1 MTSSPA
7 TPSFLQGGGEMGARI
22 RAFDWR
28 SHALGPP
35 SGWPA
40 TLQMAISLCLNSNFP
55 TCVYWG
61 RECWLLYN
69 DAWAPVP
76 ADKHPGALGRPAR
89 EVWSDI
95 WHVIEPQ
102 FTQVLATGEGLALYE
117 QMLPMERG
125 GQVRETWWNYSLTA
139 IRDPDNSVVGIFNQG
154 HEITELV
161 HARGKRMAEID
172 RWRDLFRQAPAAI
185 ALLRGPDHV
194 FEIANDA
201 YLALIGQREL
211 LGRPV
216 REVLPEAEE
225 QGFVAL
231 LDRVYRSGE
240 PYVARGA
247 EVMLQR
253 QPDAGP
259 EQLVLD
265 FVYQPVRDA
274 AGEVDGI
281 FVQATDVT
289 DRSRAEA
296 ALRITNWQ
304 LGEERARLAA
314 TVEAEQRA
322 QQALRRFTGT
332 LEAQV
337 RNRTAELSRAL
348 EAQSAAADRLRATF
362 QTELIY
368 QGFMDTAGVLL
379 DANKAAL
386 AGIRAHLHEVAGKP
400 FWDTPWFAA
409 TPGAAD
415 AIRAA
420 VKAAAAGQTV
430 RHEVELQLPIGRRR
444 FIFTIRP
451 VFNARAELAGLVPEG
466 MDITDAPRQPERP

>member
-1 MTSSPA
+1 
-7 TPSFLQGGGEMGARI
+7 MGARI
-22 RAFDWR
+22 RAFDWA
-28 SHALGPP
+28 SHPLGPP
-35 SGWPA
+35 SGWSP
-40 TLQMAISLCLNSNFP
+40 TLQMAIGLCLDSSFP

-61 RECWLLYN
+61 SECWVLYN

-89 EVWSDI
+89 EVWADI

-102 FTQVLATGEGLALYE
+102 FTHALTTGAGLALYE
-117 QMLPMERG
+117 QMLPMLRG

-139 IRDPDNSVVGIFNQG
+139 IRDPDSTVTGIFNQG

-161 HARGKRMAEID
+161 RARGRRMAEID
-172 RWRDLFRQAPAAI
+172 RWRELFRQAPAAI

-201 YLALIGQREL
+201 YLSLIGRREL

-216 REVLPEAEE
+216 RDVLPELEG
-225 QGFVAL
+225 QGFLEL
-231 LDRVYRSGE
+231 LDRVYRTGE
-240 PYVARGA
+240 PHVARGA
-247 EVMLQR
+247 EALLQR
-253 QPDAGP
+253 TPDAAP
-259 EQLVLD
+259 EQRILD
-265 FVYQPVRDA
+265 FVYQPVRDG
-274 AGEVDGI
+274 AGAVDGI

-337 RNRTAELSRAL
+337 RSRTAELSRAL
-348 EAQSAAADRLRATF
+348 EAQSEVADRLRATF

-386 AGIRAHLHEVAGKP
+386 AGIRAQLHEVAGKP
-400 FWDTPWFAA
+400 FWDTPWFTA

-415 AIRAA
+415 AIRAG

-430 RHEVELQLPIGRRR
+430 RHEVELQLPIGQRR

-451 VFNARAELAGLVPEG
+451 VFNGKGELAGLVPEG
-466 MDITDAPRQPERP
+466 VDITGAGD

>member
-1 MTSSPA
+1 
-7 TPSFLQGGGEMGARI
+7 MGARI
-22 RAFDWR
+22 RAFDWS
-28 SHALGPP
+28 SHPLGPP
-35 SGWPA
+35 AGWPP
-40 TLQMAISLCLNSNFP
+40 TLQMALSLCLNSSFP

-61 RECWLLYN
+61 REGWVLYN

-89 EVWSDI
+89 EVWADI

-102 FTQVLATGEGLALYE
+102 FAHVLATGEGLALYE

-125 GQVRETWWNYSLTA
+125 GRVRETWWNYSLTA
-139 IRDPDNSVVGIFNQG
+139 IRDPDNTVCGIFNQG

-161 HARGKRMAEID
+161 HARGQRLAEID
-172 RWRDLFRQAPAAI
+172 RWRELFRQTPAAI
-185 ALLRGPDHV
+185 ALLRGPQHV

-201 YLALIGQREL
+201 YLALIGQRDPA
-211 LGRPV
+211 GRPV
-216 REVLPEAEE
+216 RDVLPEAEE

-231 LDRVYRSGE
+231 LDRVYRTGE
-240 PYVARGA
+240 PYIARGA
-247 EVMLQR
+247 QVRLQR
-253 QPDAGP
+253 QPGAAP

-265 FVYQPVRDA
+265 FVYQPVRNA
-274 AGEVDGI
+274 GGEVDGI

-296 ALRITNWQ
+296 ALRLSNWQ

-314 TVEAEQRA
+314 TVEAEQRS

-337 RNRTAELSRAL
+337 RTRTAELSRAL
-348 EAQSAAADRLRATF
+348 EAQSEVADRLRATF

-368 QGFMDTAGVLL
+368 QGFISTAGILL

-386 AGIRAHLHEVAGKP
+386 AGIRAPLHEVTGKP
-400 FWDTPWFAA
+400 FWETPWFTA

-420 VKAAAAGQTV
+420 VQAAAAGQTV

-451 VFNARAELAGLVPEG
+451 VFNGKGQLAGLVPEG
-466 MDITDAPRQPERP
+466 VDITDAR

>member
-1 MTSSPA
+1 
-7 TPSFLQGGGEMGARI
+7 MGARI
-22 RAFDWR
+22 RAFDWS
-28 SHALGPP
+28 SHPLGPP
-35 SGWPA
+35 AGWPA
-40 TLQMAISLCLNSNFP
+40 TLQMAISLCLNSSFP

-61 RECWLLYN
+61 PECWLLYN

-89 EVWSDI
+89 EVWTDI

-102 FTQVLATGEGLALYE
+102 FAQVLATGEGLALWE

-125 GQVRETWWNYSLTA
+125 GRVRETWWNYSLTP
-139 IRDPDNSVVGIFNQG
+139 IRAPDNTVAGIFNQG

-161 HARGKRMAEID
+161 RGRGRRLAEID

-185 ALLRGPDHV
+185 ALLRGPEHV

-201 YLALIGQREL
+201 YLSLIGQREPV
-211 LGRPV
+211 GRRV
-216 REVLPEAEE
+216 RDVVPEAEE
-225 QGFVAL
+225 QGFLAL
-231 LDRVYRSGE
+231 LDGVYRSGE

-247 EVMLQR
+247 AVQLQR
-253 QPDAGP
+253 QPDAAP
-259 EQLVLD
+259 EQFVLD
-265 FVYQPVRDA
+265 FVYQPVRNA

-281 FVQATDVT
+281 FVQVTDVT

-296 ALRITNWQ
+296 ALRVTNWQ

-337 RNRTAELSRAL
+337 RSRTAELSRAL
-348 EAQSAAADRLRATF
+348 EAQSAVADRLRATF

-368 QGFMDTAGVLL
+368 QGFMDTSGVLL

-386 AGIRAHLHEVAGKP
+386 AGIRAQLHEVAGKP
-400 FWDTPWFAA
+400 LWDTPWFAA
-409 TPGAAD
+409 TPGAGD
-415 AIRAA
+415 AMRAA
-420 VKAAAAGQTV
+420 VKAAVAGQTV
-430 RHEVELQLPIGRRR
+430 RREVELQLPIGPRR
-444 FIFTIRP
+444 FDFTIRP
-451 VFNARAELAGLVPEG
+451 VFNARGELVGLVPEG
-466 MDITDAPRQPERP
+466 VDITDTRH

>member
-1 MTSSPA
+1 
-7 TPSFLQGGGEMGARI
+7 MGARI
-22 RAFDWR
+22 RAFDWT
-28 SHALGPP
+28 SHPLGPP
-35 SGWPA
+35 AGWPA
-40 TLQMAISLCLNSNFP
+40 TLQTAISLCLNSTFP

-61 RECWLLYN
+61 QESWVLYN

-89 EVWSDI
+89 EVWPDI
-95 WHVIEPQ
+95 WHVIHPQ
-102 FTQVLATGEGLALYE
+102 FRQVLTTGEGLALYE
-117 QMLPMERG
+117 QMLPMVRG

-139 IRDPDNSVVGIFNQG
+139 IRDPDNTVAGIFNQG
-154 HEITELV
+154 HEITQLV
-161 HARGKRMAEID
+161 HARGERLAEID

-185 ALLRGPDHV
+185 ALLRGPEHV

-201 YLALIGQREL
+201 YLSLIGQREPV
-211 LGRPV
+211 GRRV
-216 REVLPEAEE
+216 RDVLPEVEG
-225 QGFVAL
+225 QGFVEL
-231 LDRVYRSGE
+231 LDRVYASGE
-240 PYVARGA
+240 PHVARGA
-247 EVMLQR
+247 EVKLQR
-253 QPDAGP
+253 EAGAEP
-259 EQLVLD
+259 EQRVLD

-274 AGEVDGI
+274 NGEVDGI
-281 FVQATDVT
+281 FVQVTDVT

-337 RNRTAELSRAL
+337 RSRTAELSRAL
-348 EAQSAAADRLRATF
+348 EAQSAVADRLRATF
-362 QTELIY
+362 QTELMY
-368 QGFMDTAGVLL
+368 QGFMNAAGVLL

-386 AGIRAHLHEVAGKP
+386 AAIRAQLHEVAGKP

-415 AIRAA
+415 AMRAA
-420 VKAAAAGQTV
+420 VQAAAAGQTV
-430 RHEVELQLPIGRRR
+430 RQELELQLPIGRRR
-444 FIFTIRP
+444 FDFTVRP
-451 VFNARAELAGLVPEG
+451 VFNARGELAGLVPEG
-466 MDITDAPRQPERP
+466 LDITDTR

>member
-1 MTSSPA
+1 M
-7 TPSFLQGGGEMGARI
+7 GERI
-22 RAFDWR
+22 RAFDWS
-28 SHALGPP
+28 SHPLGPP
-35 SGWPA
+35 AGWPA
-40 TLQMAISLCLNSNFP
+40 ALQMAISLCLNSSFP

-61 RECWLLYN
+61 RDCWVLYN

-89 EVWSDI
+89 EVWADI

-102 FTQVLATGEGLALYE
+102 FTHVLTTGAGLALYE
-117 QMLPMERG
+117 QMLPMLRG

-139 IRDPDNSVVGIFNQG
+139 IRDPDSTVAGIFNQG

-161 HARGKRMAEID
+161 RARGRRLAEID

-185 ALLRGPDHV
+185 AVLRGPHHV

-201 YLALIGQREL
+201 YLSLIGRREL

-216 REVLPEAEE
+216 RDVLPELEG
-225 QGFVAL
+225 QGFLEL

-240 PYVARGA
+240 PHVARGA
-247 EVMLQR
+247 EVKLQR
-253 QPDAGP
+253 EPGAAP
-259 EQLVLD
+259 EQRVLD
-265 FVYQPVRDA
+265 FVYQPVRNA
-274 AGEVDGI
+274 GGEVDGI
-281 FVQATDVT
+281 FVQVTDVT

-296 ALRITNWQ
+296 ALRVTNWQ

-322 QQALRRFTGT
+322 QQALRHFTGT

-337 RNRTAELSRAL
+337 RSRTAELSRAL
-348 EAQSAAADRLRATF
+348 EAQSAVADRLRATF

-368 QGFMDTAGVLL
+368 QGFMDRAGILL
-379 DANKAAL
+379 DANQASL
-386 AGIRAHLHEVAGKP
+386 AGIRAQLHEVVGKP
-400 FWDTPWFAA
+400 LWDTPWFTA

-420 VKAAAAGQTV
+420 AKAAAAGQTV
-430 RHEVELQLPIGRRR
+430 RHELELQLPIGRRR
-444 FIFTIRP
+444 FDFTIRP
-451 VFNARAELAGLVPEG
+451 VFNARGELAGLVPEG
-466 MDITDAPRQPERP
+466 VDISEAR

>member
-1 MTSSPA
+1 
-7 TPSFLQGGGEMGARI
+7 MGARI
-22 RAFDWR
+22 RAFDWS
-28 SHALGPP
+28 SHPIGPP
-35 SGWPA
+35 AGWPA
-40 TLQMAISLCLNSNFP
+40 TLQMAICLCLNSSFP

-61 RECWLLYN
+61 PECWVLYN

-89 EVWSDI
+89 EVWADI

-102 FTQVLATGEGLALYE
+102 FTQVLATGAGLALYE
-117 QMLPMERG
+117 QMLPMLRG
-125 GQVRETWWNYSLTA
+125 GQVRETWWNYSLTP
-139 IRDPDNSVVGIFNQG
+139 IRCPDNTVAGIFNQG

-161 HARGKRMAEID
+161 RARGRRMAEID

-185 ALLRGPDHV
+185 VVLRGPDHV

-201 YLALIGQREL
+201 YLSLIGHREVI
-211 LGRPV
+211 GRAV
-216 REVLPEAEE
+216 RDVLPELEG
-225 QGFVAL
+225 QGFLEL

-240 PYVARGA
+240 PHVARGA
-247 EVMLQR
+247 EALLQR
-253 QPDAGP
+253 APDAAP
-259 EQLVLD
+259 EQRILD
-265 FVYQPVRDA
+265 FVYQPVRDG
-274 AGEVDGI
+274 AGAVDGI
-281 FVQATDVT
+281 FVQVTDVT

-337 RNRTAELSRAL
+337 RSRTAELSRAL
-348 EAQSAAADRLRATF
+348 EAQSEVADRLRATF
-362 QTELIY
+362 ETELIY

-379 DANKAAL
+379 DANRAAL
-386 AGIRAHLHEVAGKP
+386 AGIGAALHDVAGKP
-400 FWDTPWFAA
+400 FWDTPWFTA
-409 TPGAAD
+409 TPGAPD

-430 RHEVELQLPIGRRR
+430 RHELDLQLPVGPRR

-451 VFNARAELAGLVPEG
+451 VFNGKGELAGLVPEG
-466 MDITDAPRQPERP
+466 VDITGQGR